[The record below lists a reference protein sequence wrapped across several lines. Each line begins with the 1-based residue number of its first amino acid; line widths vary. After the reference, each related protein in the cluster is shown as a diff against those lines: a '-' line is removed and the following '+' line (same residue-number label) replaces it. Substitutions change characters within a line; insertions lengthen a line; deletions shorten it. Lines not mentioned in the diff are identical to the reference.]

1 MNPVAFRKTL
11 LAIAVA
17 GTAFPICAQTLVL
30 DDNALVR
37 ENVTFNDSVEVN
49 GSFTSIDSE
58 VDAIEFNGVT
68 FSKDLVINAT
78 IKANGDFSDGID
90 LSEIDDQASMQA
102 TEILGDLVNKG
113 SVTVSGGGVTGMIV
127 DPAIIHG
134 SLVNE
139 GTLSASGA
147 PLDGESVRALEVSG
161 QSEVHNDV
169 INAET
174 GKIIATGENAS
185 AVLLMGSEI
194 DGRFINYGLIEANGT
209 GADAIDVTTN
219 EQPQWNW
226 SKRASVSAI
235 ENHGSIVATGTDAD
249 GIQIDGGIVDSI
261 VNTGTI
267 QADSTA
273 IVIGDVEVSEERQQA
288 QENYLKIYQQGG
300 LISGKD
306 AAINAEG
313 QKVDLEWSGGKIQGD
328 ILGLDGYVQVTN
340 AVEFDGSRIEV
351 GSDETLRVGVNEDLS
366 EGHQAA
372 VGHLDLLGTHTTI
385 DGDLVVAKDS
395 SIGLNLSKATNPEQ
409 AVLSVSRTAEFG
421 EGSKLILQAKEQ
433 DFAANGSSYRLVE
446 AQKIL
451 DNGLAVTSS
460 NQLLKVSGLNVT
472 DTRIDGGLTP
482 VDTGTVTPPTDGEGE
497 GDTDTPP
504 TEGEG
509 NTDTPPT
516 DGGNQPGT
524 PPADGGQVGIID
536 VVTKSPEEFKQTIA
550 SGGGSQN
557 AQAAGAAFSAVVSKL
572 PTHVLNA
579 FDGITETQAARL
591 IEQTTP
597 EANGGATQAATSG
610 QSLVNNVTGN
620 RTSSIRGMSSGDVLQ
635 ETGVWVQA
643 LYSDANQDLRDGV
656 AGYNAYSRGIAIG
669 ADGKLNDQLTLGVAY
684 SFLNT
689 DVNSDNG
696 NETEVDG
703 HAFTLYSGYELG
715 SYFVDTSLT
724 YGVNSN
730 EGTRLVLGEKA
741 KSDYDSSIL
750 GLNVTGG
757 YSYPINK
764 NLVLEPRLAA
774 RYSLID
780 IDSYREK
787 DATLALAI
795 EDQRYEV
802 IELGAGLRVAAQYPL
817 GRGTLEPQAKL
828 MAYHDF
834 AADQAT
840 STSTFVL
847 GGTPFV
853 TSGAKPARNTYEAG
867 IGADYRLGQFTIGL
881 GYDYVGKSDFNADTF
896 TAKVRY
902 DF

>member
-17 GTAFPICAQTLVL
+17 GTAFPIYAQTLVL

-37 ENVTFNDSVEVN
+37 ENVTFSDSVEVN
-49 GSFTSIDSE
+49 GSFTSVDSE

-78 IKANGDFSDGID
+78 IKANGDFSDGVD

-102 TEILGDLVNKG
+102 TEIFGDLVNKG
-113 SVTVSGGGVTGMIV
+113 SITVSGGGVTGVIV

-134 SLVNE
+134 SLINE
-139 GTLSASGA
+139 GTLSASGD

-328 ILGLDGYVQVTN
+328 ILRLDGYVQVTS

-366 EGHQAA
+366 KGHQAT

-395 SIGLNLSKATNPEQ
+395 SIGLNLSKATNPQQ

-433 DFAANGSSYRLVE
+433 DFTANGAAYRLVE

-451 DNGLAVTSS
+451 DNGLEVTSS

-482 VDTGTVTPPTDGEGE
+482 VDTGTGTPPADGE

-504 TEGEG
+504 NEGEG
-509 NTDTPPT
+509 NTETPPT

-524 PPADGGQVGIID
+524 PPTDGGQVGIID
-536 VVTKSPEEFKQTIA
+536 VVTKSPEEFKKTIA
-550 SGGGSQN
+550 SGGGSRN

-610 QSLVNNVTGN
+610 QSLVSNVTGN
-620 RTSSIRGMSSGDVLQ
+620 RTSSIRGMSSGEVLQ

-669 ADGKLNDQLTLGVAY
+669 ADGKLNDQLTLGLAY

-689 DVNSDNG
+689 DVNSENG

-715 SYFVDTSLT
+715 RYFVDTSLT

-741 KSDYDSSIL
+741 KSDYDSSVL

-757 YSYPINK
+757 YSYPINE
-764 NLVLEPRLAA
+764 NLVVEPRLAA
-774 RYSLID
+774 RYSLIY

-787 DATLALAI
+787 DATLALAV

-828 MAYHDF
+828 MGYHDF
-834 AADQAT
+834 AADQAS

-853 TSGAKPARNTYEAG
+853 TSGAKPARNSYEAG